1 MNAAL
6 ALLTSAGTG
15 MGMNFT
21 NLFSPTASTNS
32 HAHANA
38 QAFSAA
44 AAAGAA
50 AGVAAAQAQQAI
62 QAQQQHFQNSPVP
75 TRNDSTNSKTS
86 TTSEKR
92 TSGES
97 RADVMSFTS
106 VEDGREYAQQEKM
119 SGAQAQPLPGAN
131 AFQQANALKMYMMTR
146 KCSLTPPVEE

>member
-6 ALLTSAGTG
+6 ALLTSASTG

-21 NLFSPTASTNS
+21 NLFSPAASTGS

-44 AAAGAA
+44 AVAGAA

-62 QAQQQHFQNSPVP
+62 EAQQAQQHFQNSPAIP
-75 TRNDSTNSKTS
+75 TRNDSTNSRTS
-86 TTSEKR
+86 ATSEKR

-97 RADVMSFTS
+97 RADVLSFTS
-106 VEDGREYAQQEKM
+106 FEDGREYTQQEKLG
-119 SGAQAQPLPGAN
+119 GAHAN
-131 AFQQANALKMYMMTR
+131 AFAQANALDMYMMTR
-146 KCSLTPPVEE
+146 RCSLTPPVEES